1 MKPSIS
7 EFPTS
12 RAKAPAILNLAVLPS
27 KAVPS
32 LKIVFKPPAIR
43 REAKSLFAHQTLARE
58 QTEFW
63 ESTIFIALA
72 ASGIATVAIALLAA
86 QH

>member
-1 MKPSIS
+1 MKLSIS
-7 EFPTS
+7 EFSTS
-12 RAKAPAILNLAVLPS
+12 RAKAPAILGLAVPPS

-32 LKIVFKPPAIR
+32 LEIVFKPPPIR

-63 ESTIFIALA
+63 EGTIFIALA
-72 ASGIATVAIALLAA
+72 VSGIATVVIALLAA